1 MEFAKLPTD
10 PTDAGIHE
18 LTAAVPG
25 GAIRKC
31 MQRQMWIE
39 VVLLIGV
46 GMKYRPNPAKRLLR

>member
-1 MEFAKLPTD
+1 
-10 PTDAGIHE
+10 
-18 LTAAVPG
+18 
-25 GAIRKC
+25 